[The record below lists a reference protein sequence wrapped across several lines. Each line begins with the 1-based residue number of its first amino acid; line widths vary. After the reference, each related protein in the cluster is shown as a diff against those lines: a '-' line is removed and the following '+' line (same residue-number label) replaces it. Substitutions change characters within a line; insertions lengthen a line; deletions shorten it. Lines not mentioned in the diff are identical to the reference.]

1 MKSLLSHDKEAK
13 TILDKEHTDGR
24 DHSDG
29 EEEALAQAPV
39 APVQVSP
46 PRADAPVEDLLQQ
59 PLQVSRGHVWV
70 SREELALAELDI
82 RL

>member
-1 MKSLLSHDKEAK
+1 MLAFEKDGKE
-13 TILDKEHTDGR
+13 THTDGG

-29 EEEALAQAPV
+29 EEEALTQAPV
-39 APVQVSP
+39 AAVQVP
-46 PRADAPVEDLLQQ
+46 PSRADAPVEDLLQQ
-59 PLQVSRGHVWV
+59 SLQVSRGHVWV